1 MLETSTFA
9 RRAGSRA
16 GRLPLV
22 GGAAALDFAN
32 TASGRGGGHA
42 LEHLQVPGDLAA
54 WAAHAALLDGRG
66 LAALEDLPAPAAA
79 SLLVQALGL
88 REAVHRAVSA
98 VAAGRPAGE
107 ADLAVLAE
115 AHRRGLAAAGLRPS
129 SVGYRWQWD
138 ARSDPA
144 EALLGRLGLPVNF
157 AAVLYGGLMVVNL
170 SWPRAEI
177 FDPTGEFPILRWAAP
192 LTVLAVIVVGIAC
205 LPRGKAH
212 PKPVTIGA

>member
-144 EALLGRLGLPVNF
+144 EALLGRL
-157 AAVLYGGLMVVNL
+157 AHSAVELLLQAEPRRLKRCGGRDCGWLFLDLTKNGRRRWCEMSVCGN
-170 SWPRAEI
+170 RAKQRAWRERR
-177 FDPTGEFPILRWAAP
+177 L
-192 LTVLAVIVVGIAC
+192 
-205 LPRGKAH
+205 
-212 PKPVTIGA
+212 GA